1 VVVVVLGGALLITKQ
16 VADHAADTSISKA
29 LAATES
35 SIDNELASRSHGLS
49 RVTER
54 LAAVPN
60 YVSRVSEAI
69 LAGNRAD
76 LLDQAE
82 EFRDQTGASWAL
94 ITDQDGVLQA
104 WTLNRDQ
111 QGDSLGAGS
120 LVGLALEGNSTEGT
134 WIEPGENGDRMYQA
148 VGAPIQVRSPGGGVS
163 LYGVLVTAVPVD
175 SEFADLL
182 QRNTNSEIVFFE
194 RDSTGQPHTVIATVP
209 RAAVDTAIGSIN
221 PDSAFGSDSTA
232 GDTAG
237 APVLIRMKTGNQ
249 RWVGRV
255 GALRT
260 ADGFPIGGYV
270 GLRSRDVEL
279 APYTR
284 LRQVVT
290 GAFIA
295 GVILTLLSSLLIAR
309 QITRPVKRL
318 VELTRQVSE
327 GVYSGAI
334 DIKSKDEIGQLAGS
348 FQRMMNELQEK
359 DRILAYLNA
368 AGGRTVPMAA
378 SGATRSGGTAS
389 SGVFPLGMVLAG
401 RYELKEI
408 LGSGGMGVV
417 YKAIDRELGE
427 VVALKTLKGELIQ
440 GDETL
445 LERFKQEIRLAR
457 RITHRNVVRTHDLG
471 EVDGV
476 YFITMEYVEG
486 TSLEKLISRK
496 GRLPVDVTLA
506 MGKQLCRALEV
517 AHEAGVI
524 HRDIKPQNMVVDAA
538 GFLKV
543 MDFGIARL
551 TDDKARELKERG
563 LTQAGMVLGTPQY
576 MSPEQLMGEELDARS
591 DLYAAGAV
599 LFECLTGEPV
609 FQAPTVIALIA
620 KHVEEEPRD
629 PRTVNPALPE
639 NLAKVLLKALN
650 KRRELRWS
658 NAAEMYN
665 ALDQVSFSAGAGEPL
680 LQPLNFRA

>member
-1 VVVVVLGGALLITKQ
+1 MVVIVLGGALLITKR
-16 VADHAADTSISKA
+16 VADRAADASITKA

-35 SIDNELASRSHGLS
+35 TIQNELASRSHALL

-60 YVSRVSEAI
+60 YVSRVSEGI
-69 LAGNRAD
+69 IAGNRAD

-82 EFRDQTGASWAL
+82 EFRVQTGAEWAL
-94 ITDQDGVLQA
+94 ITDQNGVLQA
-104 WTLNRDQ
+104 WTLNRDAS
-111 QGDSLGAGS
+111 GDSLGTGS

-134 WIEPGENGDRMYQA
+134 WIEPAEEGDRLYQA
-148 VGAPIQVRSPGGGVS
+148 VAAPIQVQSAGGVTI
-163 LYGVLVTAVPVD
+163 YGVLVSALPID
-175 SEFADLL
+175 SAFAELL
-182 QRNTNSEIVFFE
+182 KQNTNSEIVFFE
-194 RDSTGQPHTVIATVP
+194 RDSTGAPRTVVATLP
-209 RAAVDTAIGSIN
+209 RSAVDSSIQAIN
-221 PDSAFGSDSTA
+221 PDSAFAERDSSAADSATAGPVLTRMTA
-232 GDTAG
+232 GDQQWSGT
-237 APVLIRMKTGNQ
+237 
-249 RWVGRV
+249 V

-270 GLRSRDVEL
+270 GLRSRSVEL
-279 APYTR
+279 APYDR
-284 LRQVVT
+284 LRTVVT

-295 GVILTLLSSLLIAR
+295 GIILTLISSLLIAR
-309 QITRPVKRL
+309 QITRPVKQL

-327 GVYSGAI
+327 GQYSGAI
-334 DIKSKDEIGQLAGS
+334 EIGGQDEIGQLATS
-348 FQRMMNELQEK
+348 FRRMMGELKEK
-359 DRILAYLNA
+359 DRIVEYLSA
-368 AGGRTVPMAA
+368 AGGQTVPLTATGSPLPTPTRAA
-378 SGATRSGGTAS
+378 PVAATGM
-389 SGVFPLGMVLAG
+389 FPLGMLLAN

-408 LGSGGMGVV
+408 LGTGGMGVV
-417 YKAIDRELGE
+417 YRAVDRELGE
-427 VVALKTLKGELIQ
+427 DVALKTLRGELMAH
-440 GDETL
+440 DETL

-486 TSLEKLISRK
+486 TSLEKLIGKK

-517 AHEAGVI
+517 AHDAGVI

-551 TDDKARELKERG
+551 AEDRGRQQKGTGAG

-576 MSPEQLMGEELDARS
+576 MSPEQLMGEELDPRS

-609 FQAPTVIALIA
+609 FIAPTVMALIA

-639 NLAKVLLKALN
+639 SLSRIVLRALAK
-650 KRRELRWS
+650 KREQRW
-658 NAAEMYN
+658 ATAEQLHA
-665 ALDQVSFSAGAGEPL
+665 ALDRVSV
-680 LQPLNFRA
+680 

>member
-1 VVVVVLGGALLITKQ
+1 MVVVVLGGALLITKQ
-16 VADHAADTSISKA
+16 VADEAADTSIAKA
-29 LAATES
+29 LGATQS
-35 SIDNELASRSHGLS
+35 SIDNELAGRSHALA

-82 EFRDQTGASWAL
+82 EFRDQTGAEWAL
-94 ITDQDGVLQA
+94 ITDPDGVLQA

-111 QGDSLGAGS
+111 FGDSLGVGS
-120 LVGLALEGNSTEGT
+120 LVGLALEGNSTEGV
-134 WIEPGENGDRMYQA
+134 WIEPSAEGDILYQA
-148 VGAPIQVRSPGGGVS
+148 VGAPIQVRSPAGGIT
-163 LYGVLVTAVPVD
+163 LYGVLVTAMPID
-175 SEFADLL
+175 SGFAGLL
-182 QRNTNSEIVFFE
+182 KRNTNSEIVFFE
-194 RDSTGQPHTVIATVP
+194 RDSTGQPRTIIATLP
-209 RAAVDTAIGSIN
+209 RSAVDSAVQAIN
-221 PDSAFGSDSTA
+221 PDSAFADADSAASDSA
-232 GDTAG
+232 GP
-237 APVLIRMKTGNQ
+237 APVLIRMTAGDQ
-249 RWVGRV
+249 RWVGTV

-260 ADGFPIGGYV
+260 ADGYPIGGYV

-284 LRQVVT
+284 LRQVVV

-295 GVILTLLSSLLIAR
+295 GIILTLISSLLIAR

-318 VELTRQVSE
+318 VELTQQVAE
-327 GVYSGAI
+327 GQYSGAL
-334 DIKSKDEIGQLAGS
+334 DVQSRDEIGQLAGS
-348 FQRMMNELQEK
+348 FRRMMDELKEK
-359 DRILAYLNA
+359 DRIVEYLSA
-368 AGGRTVPMAA
+368 AGGQTVPMPATPFPGVTRA
-378 SGATRSGGTAS
+378 GSPSGM
-389 SGVFPLGMVLAG
+389 FPLGGVIAN

-408 LGSGGMGVV
+408 LGTGGMGVV
-417 YKAIDRELGE
+417 YKAVDRELGE
-427 VVALKTLKGELIQ
+427 MVALKTLKGELVNS
-440 GDETL
+440 DETV

-471 EVDGV
+471 EVDGI

-496 GRLPVDVTLA
+496 GKLPVDVTLA

-524 HRDIKPQNMVVDAA
+524 HRDIKPQNMVVDGA

-551 TDDKARELKERG
+551 AEEKSRERKGAG

-609 FQAPTVIALIA
+609 FSAPSVMALIV
-620 KHVEEEPRD
+620 KHVEEQPRD
-629 PRTVNPALPE
+629 PRSVNPALPE
-639 NLAKVLLKALN
+639 SLSRIILKALH
-650 KRRELRWS
+650 KQREQRWAT
-658 NAAEMYN
+658 AAELHS
-665 ALDQVSFSAGAGEPL
+665 ALDQVGK
-680 LQPLNFRA
+680 